1 VQVLQTKVRW
11 AEHGELAALFFLQSM
26 AVGIWLVPLS
36 RLLEAHGLGPIRSL
50 AYATSAVAAFVSP
63 LIFGAIADRHASP
76 VRVLRWLAAASAGAM
91 ALATWSI
98 GQRWP
103 GALVLVLIQVYSIC
117 AAPANSLVSTI
128 VFSRLRNS
136 HREFGPIRAAATFG
150 WMCGCWLVSAL
161 NADASPLAGYSGGAI
176 WLAVAAFTFL
186 LPSVPPPPSV
196 RQSGGHS
203 ALGQGRVSFRERM
216 GWDALALLKNPD
228 HRVVFITMALYAIP
242 LAAFYPFTPPHLQEL
257 GFQRTSAWMSL
268 GQITEIIAMLALAT
282 LFSQW
287 RLKWIFS
294 AGLAFGIIRFLL
306 CAANGPAW
314 LLAGV
319 TLHGVSYTF
328 FFITAQIYLNERVE
342 AAWRA
347 RAQALMWLMS
357 SGVGNLFGYLG
368 TGFWFGVCSQPH
380 GTRWPLFWNGLAGAV
395 ACVTIYFL
403 TSYHGQGGGLKREE
417 HREMQGEMSRQAGPH
432 PSRQPLSPL

>member
-1 VQVLQTKVRW
+1 M
-11 AEHGELAALFFLQSM
+11 AALFFLQMM
-26 AVGIWLVPLS
+26 AVGIWMVPLS
-36 RLLEAHGLGPIRSL
+36 RVLQAHGLGQIRSC
-50 AYATSAVAAFVSP
+50 AYATSAVAAFISP
-63 LIFGAIADRHASP
+63 LIFGAMADRHASP
-76 VRVLRWLAAASAGAM
+76 VRVLRWLAGTSAATMS
-91 ALATWSI
+91 LASWSI

-103 GALVLVLIQVYSIC
+103 GALVLILIQVYSIC
-117 AAPANSLVSTI
+117 AAPASSLASTI

-136 HREFGPIRAAATFG
+136 QREFGPIRAAGTFG
-150 WMCGCWLVSAL
+150 WICGCWLVSAL
-161 NADASPLAGYSGGAI
+161 NADASTRAGYSGAVV
-176 WLAVAAFTFL
+176 WLALASFTFL

-196 RQSGGHS
+196 
-203 ALGQGRVSFRERM
+203 GRVSFRERM
-216 GWDALALLKNPD
+216 GWDALALLKKPD
-228 HRVVFITMALYAIP
+228 HRVVFITTALYSIP

-268 GQITEIIAMLALAT
+268 GQVTEIIAMFALAT

-294 AGLAFGIIRFLL
+294 AGLAFGISRFLL
-306 CAANGPAW
+306 CAGNGPGW

-319 TLHGVSYTF
+319 TLHGFSFTF

-380 GTRWPLFWNGLAGAV
+380 NTRWPLFWNGLAATV

-403 TSYHGQGGGLKREE
+403 AAYHGQGGGLKREK
-417 HREMQGEMSRQAGPH
+417 HCEMPG
-432 PSRQPLSPL
+432 